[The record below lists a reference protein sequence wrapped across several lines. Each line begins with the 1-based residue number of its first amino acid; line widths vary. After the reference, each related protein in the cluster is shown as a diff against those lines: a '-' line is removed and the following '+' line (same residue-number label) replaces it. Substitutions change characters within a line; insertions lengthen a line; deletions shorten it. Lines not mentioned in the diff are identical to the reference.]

1 MGFRGKPEPR
11 RGDTYRNVF
20 QHASIPVA
28 PPGLGFLACSQPG
41 VSTPGYSIP
50 PFQGLE
56 PAIANAWGHTILLLQ
71 TAWPPTKVVG
81 KLRRAVRY
89 SRFAGILGGRHD
101 VGPSMV
107 RNAGGVA
114 SNSLGCQP
122 QGWVSAGSL
131 NPEGVTHIAT
141 FSNMPASLSPLQGL
155 DFWLARNQGLAPLAI
170 PFRPSRA

>member
-1 MGFRGKPEPR
+1 MVQYDSGELSYAGPPHSNRFPYPIKQLFRVFGLNSPPICNPPETPGDKTP
-11 RGDTYRNVF
+11 GDTPLFFCKR
-20 QHASIPVA
+20 
-28 PPGLGFLACSQPG
+28 LGTLHFLLNSW
-41 VSTPGYSIP
+41 T
-50 PFQGLE
+50 
-56 PAIANAWGHTILLLQ
+56 
-71 TAWPPTKVVG
+71 PPTKLAG
-81 KLRRAVRY
+81 KLRRAVRS

-122 QGWVSAGSL
+122 QGWVSAESL

-155 DFWLARNQGLAPLAI
+155 DFWLVSNQGLAPLAI